1 MMNIQAFDHIAI
13 AVPDLDAQVKRL
25 VDMGM
30 AIRSR
35 SEKFALLADPSSGF
49 KIELSVSEG
58 AAQFRHLG
66 FRTADVDAAYEELVK
81 AGMASVE
88 KPHRREMA
96 KMRTAFLKE
105 SNGIEVQLVK
115 YD

>member
-1 MMNIQAFDHIAI
+1 MNIEGFDHIAL
-13 AVPDLDAQVKRL
+13 AVPVLDSFVNRL

-30 AIRSR
+30 VIRAR
-35 SEKFALLADPSSGF
+35 TPQYALLADALSGF
-49 KIELSVSEG
+49 KIELNVGEG
-58 AAQFRHLG
+58 QAQFRHLG
-66 FRTADVDAAYEELVK
+66 FRTADVDGTYEQLL
-81 AGMASVE
+81 AGGMASVE

-105 SNGIEVQLVK
+105 SSGVEFQLVK

>member
-1 MMNIQAFDHIAI
+1 MNIQGFDHIAI

-25 VDMGM
+25 LDMGM
-30 AIRSR
+30 VVRSR
-35 SEKFALLADPSSGF
+35 NNQYALLADPSSGF
-49 KIELSVSEG
+49 KIELNVTEG
-58 AAQFRHLG
+58 KASFRHLG
-66 FRTADVDAAYEELVK
+66 FRAKDVDSAYEELLP
-81 AGMASVE
+81 AGMAPVE

-105 SNGIEVQLVK
+105 GNGLEIQLVK

>member
-1 MMNIQAFDHIAI
+1 MINIEAFDHIAI

-30 AIRSR
+30 VVRSR
-35 SEKFALLADPSSGF
+35 SDQYALLADASSGF
-49 KIELSVSEG
+49 KIELNLSEG
-58 AAQFRHLG
+58 EARFRHLG
-66 FRTADVDAAYEELVK
+66 FRAPDVDSAYEELLKV
-81 AGMASVE
+81 GMAPVE
-88 KPHRREMA
+88 KPHRREFA

-105 SNGIEVQLVK
+105 GNGLEIQLVK